1 MITELDY
8 TKFHDIELYG
18 NLATPSTVH
27 GYSLAIEYMK
37 KWFLDKFEDDYFK
50 TIYINGKHVFDDQRK
65 DNKKITIEKPAIAIT
80 PAVNYEFDRDT
91 LDLYLGGRDIISRR
105 STYYQDAFFQ
115 DHSKNIYLGIKLRQL
130 EMPFNFRIRVS
141 SKAQQIDLYEYMK
154 LAFRVKA
161 TQGEYLSMDFHIPY
175 NIMMEIATSSGFEII
190 TDDRNKRVKDIIG
203 FLNYLNSNSKLPFL
217 YKYRCINGNSE
228 FFIRLN
234 NVYVHISNLDDLQLD
249 DGDKQGQIDN
259 NFHIELST
267 ILQIPIPHFYYFYSD
282 KSLQF
287 KYKEENK
294 LYGLYAFNDIEP
306 PNKNEKDWDQYLST
320 EYSEESLYLET
331 IEFKELLE
339 NKELMKIIKL
349 TVDTGLSPSVFMDIK
364 IYNALNQIPI
374 TIDWENYI
382 ININKKIREPRS
394 KITIYT
400 DLKYIND
407 KLAML
412 QDANNTRIS

>member
-37 KWFLDKFEDDYFK
+37 KWFLDKFENDYFK

-382 ININKKIREPRS
+382 ININQKIREPRS

>member
-382 ININKKIREPRS
+382 ININQKIREPRS